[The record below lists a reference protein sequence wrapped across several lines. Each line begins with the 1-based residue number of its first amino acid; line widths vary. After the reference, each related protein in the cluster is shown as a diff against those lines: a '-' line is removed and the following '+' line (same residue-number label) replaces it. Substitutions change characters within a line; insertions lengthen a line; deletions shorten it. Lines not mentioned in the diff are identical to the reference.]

1 MDDLVI
7 VGSGLTGLFAASLAA
22 RRGARVAVICDGRGG
37 LETSHGCIDLLGG
50 TPLRQG
56 LRRLPRSHPYT
67 LVGRETIE
75 TALKT
80 LKEIAQAN
88 ELEYLG
94 GPDAVLR
101 LPTALGALHP
111 TALAPRSMA
120 AGDAS
125 SSESY
130 TIAGFQAF
138 RDFHAHAVSSQLQ
151 ASGLTVG
158 PALELALLDAPQ
170 HRDAYAT
177 DLARLF
183 DDPRRRADLAR
194 AWKPRMKGVIR
205 LGLPAVLGFDHPQQ
219 ALLDLEERL
228 GVRLFEIP
236 TLPPSVPGLR
246 LERLLRRTALAAGC
260 SLIEGSRAVGRV
272 DGRAGGR
279 RVSGVVAFS
288 AGGPRLCAA
297 RAVLLATGGF
307 LHGGLVARQNGL
319 IQESVFD
326 LPVAA
331 DSKRASWVAESPFD
345 PQPYAQFGLRVDPQ
359 MRPLDVHGE
368 PVYENLFAAGGL
380 LAGVDRSREGSR
392 QGIDLATAHRA
403 VEMALA

>member
-1 MDDLVI
+1 MI
-7 VGSGLTGLFAASLAA
+7 VGAGLTGLFAASLAA
-22 RRGARVAVICDGRGG
+22 RRGARVTLICHGRGG
-37 LETSHGCIDLLGG
+37 LEISHGCIDLLGG
-50 TPLRQG
+50 TPLQQG
-56 LRRLPRSHPYT
+56 LRRLHRSHPYS
-67 LVGRETIE
+67 LVGLETIVA
-75 TALKT
+75 ALNA

-94 GPDAVLR
+94 GADAVMR
-101 LPTALGALHP
+101 LPTALGTLHP

-125 SSESY
+125 SSEPY
-130 TIAGFQAF
+130 TIAGFQGF
-138 RDFHAHAVSSQLQ
+138 RDFHAHAVSTQLQ

-158 PALELALLDAPQ
+158 PALELALPDAPRN
-170 HRDAYAT
+170 RDAYAT

-183 DDPRRRADLAR
+183 DDPSRRANLAR

-205 LGLPAVLGFDHPQQ
+205 LGLPAVLGFDQPQQ

-246 LERLLRRTALAAGC
+246 LERLLRKTALAAGC
-260 SLIEGSRAVGRV
+260 NLIEGARAVGRV
-272 DGRAGGR
+272 DGRGGGR
-279 RVSGVVAFS
+279 RVSGVMAFS
-288 AGGPRLCAA
+288 AGGPRLHPA

-307 LHGGLVARQNGL
+307 LHGGLVARQDGL

-331 DSKRASWVAESPFD
+331 DSRRASWVAESPFQ
-345 PQPYAQFGLRVDPQ
+345 PQPYALFGLRVDAQ
-359 MRPLDVHGE
+359 MRPLDIRGE
-368 PVYENLFAAGGL
+368 PAYENVFAAGGL
-380 LAGVDRSREGSR
+380 LAGVDRSLEGSR